1 MPDLT
6 GIPQPCQRVSKKRLD
21 FTVRRPK
28 LCSAV
33 TITDCG
39 FTVRLLG
46 VSSLNLGRAQSA
58 AHFFAYAQR
67 TRRSVIEFAVGTDP
81 CIGLD
86 VGLCRNFAVDRREVG
101 PSRIEQ
107 LLEIV
112 DHEIGLLEI
121 VDAVAGPHHPPQVET
136 NSVWP
141 RVFETIDRLPGG
153 RKDARAID
161 AQAFSGCDQ
170 SELDGVPVQPGQM
183 LQMPET

>member
-1 MPDLT
+1 MPDLPA
-6 GIPQPCQRVSKKRLD
+6 IPQPCQGVSKKRLD
-21 FTVRRPK
+21 FTVGCPK

-33 TITDCG
+33 TITGCG

-46 VSSLNLGRAQSA
+46 VSSLNLGRAQFA
-58 AHFFAYAQR
+58 AHFFAYAQP
-67 TRRSVIEFAVGTDP
+67 TRRSVIEFAVGTDQ
-81 CIGLD
+81 CIWRD

-101 PSRIEQ
+101 PGRIEQ

-121 VDAVAGPHHPPQVET
+121 IDAVAGPHHPPQVET
-136 NSVWP
+136 DPVWSG
-141 RVFETIDRLPGG
+141 VIETIDRLPGG

-170 SELDGVPVQPGQM
+170 SELDGVPVQPGEMPQV
-183 LQMPET
+183 PET